1 MPENGDVARALA
13 EASRMLHVPASL
25 EETLDTIVKAALAS
39 VPGFDHVGV
48 SIVHRNGKIE
58 TVAATG
64 QLVWELDTLQ
74 YELGEGPCVSA
85 LREDPV
91 VVAENIRHD
100 QRWPRYVPQAVELG
114 VRAQAGFQL
123 YVEEETL
130 GGLNFYSTQ
139 TDEIDPHALTI
150 GELFGTHAA
159 LALGRARRESQ
170 LNEAIGTRSIIGTA
184 IGLVMERYQLSHDRA
199 FQFLVRASSTSNIK
213 LRDIAQEVVEQAD
226 QRGGAQTGP
235 ASPKL
240 PPEAGNGA

>member
-1 MPENGDVARALA
+1 MAEERDIARALA
-13 EASRMLHVPASL
+13 EASRLLHVPNTL
-25 EETLDTIVKAALAS
+25 EETLDAIAKAAVAS
-39 VPGFDHVGV
+39 VPGFDNVGV
-48 SIVHRNGKIE
+48 SIVHRDGKVE

-64 QLVWELDTLQ
+64 QLVWELDSLQ
-74 YELGEGPCVSA
+74 YELGEGPCVTA
-85 LREDPV
+85 LREAPM

-100 QRWPRYVPQAVELG
+100 QRWPRYVPKAAQMGL
-114 VRAQAGFQL
+114 RAQAGFQL

-139 TDEIDPHALTI
+139 SEEIDPDALTI

-184 IGLVMERYQLSHDRA
+184 IGLLMERYELNHERA

-213 LRDIAQEVVEQAD
+213 LRDIAQELVDQAD
-226 QRGGAQTGP
+226 QRGAGQAGP
-235 ASPKL
+235 KQA
-240 PPEAGNGA
+240 NGGPSGR